1 MPTTTEL
8 KMAVDTANVWVAA
21 LEKQLMEAA
30 DREVKLSESPIGYLS
45 G

>member
-8 KMAVDTANVWVAA
+8 KMAIDAANAQVAA

-30 DREVKLSESPIGYLS
+30 DREAKEAKVGS
-45 G
+45 